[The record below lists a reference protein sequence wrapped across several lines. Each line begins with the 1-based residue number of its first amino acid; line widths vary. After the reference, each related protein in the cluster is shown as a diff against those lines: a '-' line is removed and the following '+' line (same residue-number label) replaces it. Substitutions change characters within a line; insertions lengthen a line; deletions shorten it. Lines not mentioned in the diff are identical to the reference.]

1 MTVGRVRQG
10 SGAILA
16 TPEKGLATGP
26 HWPPARVHALSEAPS
41 PPYAEHMDEREALSI
56 GDRIRILRQRRGL
69 TQVTLAALCGRG
81 EDWIKRIESGR
92 RGTTLSQL
100 ARIAH
105 ALGVTDLSDLTGT
118 DIGMPVV
125 HGGAVHD
132 AVAPIRAAVRGATLA
147 PMPKQA
153 ESTEILAHR
162 ARSAWQLWHR
172 SKYGRSE
179 VGALLPDLISDVH
192 AAARLA
198 DGADRRSV
206 YEIMTDI
213 YALTQQVLAY
223 VSEPELYWAVADRIQ
238 MSAQQADR
246 PHALGLAA
254 WCMANGLRHTAE
266 PHDAITTAAAGIAIV
281 QSHLDGAPDDMRGLC
296 GALHL
301 HAAVSYAQ
309 QGREGDAWREWDAAD
324 DIAHRLG
331 QGYLHLPTVFGVDN
345 TAVHGVAI
353 ATEVSKAGTALEKAS
368 TIAAESLPSTERAS
382 RLLIDAARAHHQ
394 RKDTLGALHELN
406 HALDVSPENTRAIP
420 TARSLALDLSRTRMP
435 SQAAQIDA
443 TLERM
448 GLAASE

>member
-1 MTVGRVRQG
+1 MGYQG
-10 SGAILA
+10 PSGHR
-16 TPEKGLATGP
+16 ATGRP
-26 HWPPARVHALSEAPS
+26 RGPEWPPMRRYALPQGQIQ
-41 PPYAEHMDEREALSI
+41 PYPEPMDEREVPSI

-69 TQVTLAALCGRG
+69 TQVTLAAMCGRG

-100 ARIAH
+100 ARIGH

-125 HGGAVHD
+125 NGAPVHD
-132 AVAPIRAAVRGATLA
+132 TVGPIRAAVRGATLA
-147 PMPKQA
+147 PTPEQA
-153 ESTEILAHR
+153 ERTEILAHR
-162 ARSAWQLWHR
+162 TRSAWQLWHR
-172 SKYGRSE
+172 SKFGRTE
-179 VGALLPDLISDVH
+179 VGAILPDLIGDVH
-192 AAARLA
+192 AAARLT
-198 DGADRRSV
+198 DGTERRAV
-206 YEIMTDI
+206 YEVMTDM

-238 MSAQQADR
+238 MAAQQADR
-246 PHALGLAA
+246 PQALGLAA

-266 PHDAITTAAAGIAIV
+266 PHDAITTAEAGVSILTP
-281 QSHLDGAPDDMRGLC
+281 HLENAPQDMRGLC

-331 QGYLHLPTVFGVDN
+331 QGYVHLPTVFGTDN
-345 TAVHGVAI
+345 TAIHGVAI
-353 ATEVSKAGTALEKAS
+353 ATEVSKSATALEKAS

-406 HALDVSPENTRAIP
+406 HALDVSPENTRTIP
-420 TARSLALDLSRTRMP
+420 SAQSLALDLSRTRPP

-448 GLAASE
+448 GLSGS

>member
-1 MTVGRVRQG
+1 
-10 SGAILA
+10 
-16 TPEKGLATGP
+16 
-26 HWPPARVHALSEAPS
+26 
-41 PPYAEHMDEREALSI
+41 MDEREIPSV

-69 TQVTLAALCGRG
+69 TQVTLAAMCGRG

-105 ALGVTDLSDLTGT
+105 VLGVTDLSDLTGT

-125 HGGAVHD
+125 HGSPVHD
-132 AVAPIRAAVRGATLA
+132 VVGPIRAAVRGVTLA
-147 PMPKQA
+147 PAPGQA
-153 ESTEILAHR
+153 ETSEILAHR
-162 ARSAWQLWHR
+162 TRSAWQLWHR
-172 SKYGRSE
+172 SKYGRTE
-179 VGALLPDLISDVH
+179 VGAILPDLINDVH
-192 AAARLA
+192 AAARLT
-198 DGADRRSV
+198 DGDERRTA
-206 YEIMTDI
+206 YEVMTDV

-246 PHALGLAA
+246 PHPLGLAA

-266 PHDAITTAAAGIAIV
+266 PYDAITTVEAGITILTP
-281 QSHLDGAPDDMRGLC
+281 HLNDSATDDMRGLY

-324 DIAHRLG
+324 DVAHRLG

-345 TAVHGVAI
+345 TAIHGVAI
-353 ATEVSKAGTALEKAS
+353 ATEVSKSGTALDKAS

-382 RLLIDAARAHHQ
+382 RLLIDTARAHHQ

-420 TARSLALDLSRTRMP
+420 SAQSLALDLSRSRMP

-448 GLAASE
+448 GLSGS

>member
-1 MTVGRVRQG
+1 
-10 SGAILA
+10 
-16 TPEKGLATGP
+16 
-26 HWPPARVHALSEAPS
+26 
-41 PPYAEHMDEREALSI
+41 MDEREIPSI

-69 TQVTLAALCGRG
+69 TQVTLAGLCGRG

-105 ALGVTDLSDLTGT
+105 ALGVTDLSDLTGG
-118 DIGMPVV
+118 DIGLPVV
-125 HGGAVHD
+125 SGRTMHD
-132 AVAPIRAAVRGATLA
+132 AVNPIRAAVRGVTLA
-147 PMPKQA
+147 PLPEVA
-153 ESTEILAHR
+153 ESSEILAHR
-162 ARSAWQLWHR
+162 TRSAWQLWHR
-172 SKYGRSE
+172 SKFGRTE
-179 VGALLPDLISDVH
+179 VGALLPDLINDVH
-192 AAARLA
+192 AAARLT
-198 DGADRRSV
+198 GGGERRAV
-206 YEIMTDI
+206 YETMTDV

-238 MSAQQADR
+238 MAAQHADR

-266 PHDAITTAAAGIAIV
+266 PHDAITTAEAGIAILAAHV
-281 QSHLDGAPDDMRGLC
+281 TDSPADDLRGLC

-353 ATEVSKAGTALEKAS
+353 ATEVSKSGTALERAAS
-368 TIAAESLPSTERAS
+368 IAAESLPSTERAS

-394 RKDTLGALHELN
+394 RKDALGALHELN
-406 HALDVSPENTRAIP
+406 HALDVSPENTRVIP
-420 TARSLALDLSRTRMP
+420 SAQSLALDLSRTRIP
-435 SQAAQIDA
+435 SQGAQIDA

-448 GLAASE
+448 GIAADE

>member
-1 MTVGRVRQG
+1 MRSRPL
-10 SGAILA
+10 SRHRI
-16 TPEKGLATGP
+16 
-26 HWPPARVHALSEAPS
+26 AL
-41 PPYAEHMDEREALSI
+41 YADHMDEREAPSI

-69 TQVTLAALCGRG
+69 TQVTLAAMCGRG

-105 ALGVTDLSDLTGT
+105 ALNVTDLSDLTGT

-147 PMPKQA
+147 PLPEHA
-153 ESTEILAHR
+153 ETREILAHR
-162 ARSAWQLWHR
+162 TRSAWQLWHR
-172 SKYGRSE
+172 SKFGRTE
-179 VGALLPDLISDVH
+179 VGAQLPDLISDVH
-192 AAARLA
+192 AAARLT
-198 DGADRRSV
+198 DGAERRAIHEV
-206 YEIMTDI
+206 MTDV
-213 YALTQQVLAY
+213 YALAQQVLAY

-266 PHDAITTAAAGIAIV
+266 PHDAISTAEAGIAILRP
-281 QSHLDGAPDDMRGLC
+281 HLDNAPDDTRGLC

-309 QGREGDAWREWDAAD
+309 QGREGDAWREWDSAD

-345 TAVHGVAI
+345 AAIHGVAI

-368 TIAAESLPSTERAS
+368 TIAAETLPSTERAS

-420 TARSLALDLSRTRMP
+420 SAQSLALDLSRTRMP
-435 SQAAQIDA
+435 SHAAQIDA

-448 GLAASE
+448 GLAPSE

>member
-1 MTVGRVRQG
+1 MCCRG
-10 SGAILA
+10 STTRRTLRG
-16 TPEKGLATGP
+16 
-26 HWPPARVHALSEAPS
+26 
-41 PPYAEHMDEREALSI
+41 MDEREAPSI

-69 TQVTLAALCGRG
+69 TQVNLAAMCGRG

-105 ALGVTDLSDLTGT
+105 ALGVTDLSDLTGA

-125 HGGAVHD
+125 HSNSVHD

-147 PMPKQA
+147 ASPDQA
-153 ESTEILAHR
+153 ETSEILAHR

-172 SKYGRSE
+172 SKYARTE
-179 VGALLPDLISDVH
+179 VGAVLPDLISDMH
-192 AAARLA
+192 AAARLT
-198 DGADRRSV
+198 DGSERRTV
-206 YEIMTDI
+206 YEVMTDV

-266 PHDAITTAAAGIAIV
+266 PHDAITTAEAGIAILRP
-281 QSHLDGAPDDMRGLC
+281 HLNSAPDDMRGLC
-296 GALHL
+296 GALYL

-309 QGREGDAWREWDAAD
+309 QGREGDAWREWDSAD

-345 TAVHGVAI
+345 TAIHGVAI
-353 ATEVSKAGTALEKAS
+353 ATEVSKSGTALEKAS

-420 TARSLALDLSRTRMP
+420 SAQSLALDLSRTRMP

-448 GLAASE
+448 GLAAGE

>member
-1 MTVGRVRQG
+1 
-10 SGAILA
+10 
-16 TPEKGLATGP
+16 
-26 HWPPARVHALSEAPS
+26 
-41 PPYAEHMDEREALSI
+41 MDERAIPSI

-69 TQVTLAALCGRG
+69 TQVTLAGMCGRG

-92 RGTTLSQL
+92 RGTTLAQL

-105 ALGVTDLSDLTGT
+105 ALGVTDLSDLTGA

-125 HGGAVHD
+125 SGRTMHD
-132 AVAPIRAAVRGATLA
+132 AVSPIRAAVRGVTLA
-147 PMPKQA
+147 PLPDQA
-153 ESTEILAHR
+153 ETSEILAHR

-172 SKYGRSE
+172 SKYGRTE
-179 VGALLPDLISDVH
+179 VGALLPDLINDVH
-192 AAARLA
+192 AAARL
-198 DGADRRSV
+198 DSGDERRAV
-206 YEIMTDI
+206 YETMTSV

-266 PHDAITTAAAGIAIV
+266 PHDAITTAEAGIA
-281 QSHLDGAPDDMRGLC
+281 LLAPHVSDNPADDLRGLS

-331 QGYLHLPTVFGVDN
+331 QNYLHLPTVFGIDN

-353 ATEVSKAGTALEKAS
+353 ATEVSKSGTALERAAS
-368 TIAAESLPSTERAS
+368 IAAETLPSTERAS

-420 TARSLALDLSRTRMP
+420 TAQSLALDLSRTRIP

-448 GLAASE
+448 GIGADE